1 MPYGPPI
8 LWPETVIAAR
18 PEAAKSTGTWPKAWT
33 ASACRGTSNSAA
45 VSASSRIGMTVPI
58 SLFAHMTV
66 ARATSSGLRAMAS
79 CSASGWTR
87 P

>member
-18 PEAAKSTGTWPKAWT
+18 PEAAKSTGTWPKACT
-33 ASACRGTSNSAA
+33 ASACSGMSNSAA
-45 VSASSRIGMTVPI
+45 TSASSRTGMIVPI
-58 SLFAHMTV
+58 SLLAHMTV
-66 ARATSSGLRAMAS
+66 ARATSSGSRAIAS
-79 CSASGWTR
+79 RRASGWTR